1 MSANKITKQS
11 PLVFNLFSYS
21 MKKAINYR

>member
-21 MKKAINYR
+21 K